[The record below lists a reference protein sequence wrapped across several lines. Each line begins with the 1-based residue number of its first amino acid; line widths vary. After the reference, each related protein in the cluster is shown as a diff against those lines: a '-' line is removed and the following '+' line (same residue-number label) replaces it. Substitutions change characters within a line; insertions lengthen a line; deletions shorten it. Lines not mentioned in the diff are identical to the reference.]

1 MNRFNPRDFKKN
13 FAFLNF
19 RTESFEKLH
28 SYCEDKIG
36 KSLLEVCAQSMS
48 RKIAVEWDLS
58 RKHFNII
65 PGQDQ
70 DNDKIPLVIKQD
82 MQWLQRGFY
91 SPGGSMHTF
100 GGLSNGIITTNLL
113 INKCTVCNKYN
124 AEKIMLVIA
133 TKM

>member
-1 MNRFNPRDFKKN
+1 MISSERNKGNSWSNFEINVLAVISNQLNGFGPADFKKY
-13 FAFLNF
+13 FSFLNF

-28 SYCEDKIG
+28 FYCEDKIG

-48 RKIAVEWDLS
+48 RKIEVEWDLS

-82 MQWLQRGFY
+82 MQWPQRGFY
-91 SPGGSMHTF
+91 SPG
-100 GGLSNGIITTNLL
+100 
-113 INKCTVCNKYN
+113 
-124 AEKIMLVIA
+124 
-133 TKM
+133 